1 MWWFLKKEIDN
12 AEEVVYTYGF
22 ETKEQTGK
30 IKFNRKSEDFEIVQI
45 AKNDS
50 VILIEKFLLRH
61 LFRLIFVENAPNE
74 KQIAI
79 A

>member
-1 MWWFLKKEIDN
+1 MWWFLKKETDD
-12 AEEVVYTYGF
+12 AEKVVYTYGF

-30 IKFNRKSEDFEIVQI
+30 IEFNRKSENFEIVQI

-50 VILIEKFLLRH
+50 VILIEKFLLHH
-61 LFRLIFVENAPNE
+61 LFRLISVENAPSE

>member
-1 MWWFLKKEIDN
+1 MWWFLQKETDN
-12 AEEVVYTYGF
+12 TEEVVYTYGF
-22 ETKEQTGK
+22 ESKEQTGK
-30 IKFNRKSEDFEIVQI
+30 IKFNRKSEDFEIIQI
-45 AKNDS
+45 AENDS

-61 LFRLIFVENAPNE
+61 LFRLISIENAPSE